1 MENSKFK
8 TEYKLKQHTM
18 LLHFQAKPSSGENVC
33 LRASEVKPK
42 LDRFILKKLGEI
54 KTVKEKYSSWIQ
66 AEHLNGNDVAFK
78 YRMTIKADKTEV
90 KHPNDIPKI
99 YYGNMGKSNQDKLH
113 AVIFPSGVALTI
125 TCFIPKLSDYIKK
138 HIVEFF
144 AVTNFGT
151 MQNKG
156 FGSFTIEGIDEETVI
171 IDEETVIEALK
182 NNYDSKKCFRIAVN
196 QSGYDNETQK
206 TLFNTVKQ
214 VYSVMKSGQNKVITN
229 PDRTITTDE
238 RKYIRSFIY
247 DYMHE
252 KYIGNEKA
260 YLKLNKVVPIRTT
273 HGDYNGYIVRK
284 RGHEDLSDGHECVR
298 QNSFLKHRYI
308 RLLLGFGAS
317 MSWLQPVAECYNEH
331 NDKFYSPNRE
341 VISVEDITN
350 TEEDKNIARCPS
362 PIFFKIIGS
371 NIYFTANNP
380 NEKTFER
387 KFKFTNTGYEQNG
400 ERRGRRKDNSD
411 SIDTLKSDEAKLFDM
426 ADFLTKYKGY
436 YNNNINKFRRN
447 LRFPIEEV

>member
-66 AEHLNGNDVAFK
+66 AEHLNEKDVAFK

-99 YYGNMGKSNQDKLH
+99 YYGNMGDGPKKY
-113 AVIFPSGVALTI
+113 GVFFIDGLKIQI
-125 TCFIPKLSDYIKK
+125 TCFIPDLKK
-138 HIVEFF
+138 FIDENIAEFF

-206 TLFNTVKQ
+206 TLFETVKQ
-214 VYSVMKSGQNKVITN
+214 VYSVMKSGQNIPRY
-229 PDRTITTDE
+229 PD
-238 RKYIRSFIY
+238 KYIRSFIY
-247 DYMHE
+247 VYMHD
-252 KYIGNEKA
+252 KGIGNEKA
-260 YLKLNKVVPIRTT
+260 FMKATEVAPLRDT
-273 HGDYNGYIVRK
+273 HGDPLCQD
-284 RGHEDLSDGHECVR
+284 HEDALQKKLKDEQFRYVRAVLGIADKIEWLESDEEQKEQRRRSPLRERVAIEHLPTDDE
-298 QNSFLKHRYI
+298 LKIERC
-308 RLLLGFGAS
+308 S
-317 MSWLQPVAECYNEH
+317 SPV
-331 NDKFYSPNRE
+331 
-341 VISVEDITN
+341 
-350 TEEDKNIARCPS
+350 
-362 PIFFKIIGS
+362 FFKIINGI
-371 NIYFTANNP
+371 IYFTADNVNP
-380 NEKTFER
+380 YVFGK
-387 KFKFTNTGYEQNG
+387 KFSFTNEGYTT
-400 ERRGRRKDNSD
+400 KDNPPPESAPEYGKD
-411 SIDTLKSDEAKLFDM
+411 CTLYTPKNFKM
-426 ADFLTKYKGY
+426 TDFLTKYMGY
-436 YNNNINKFRRN
+436 YNNNINKFRQN